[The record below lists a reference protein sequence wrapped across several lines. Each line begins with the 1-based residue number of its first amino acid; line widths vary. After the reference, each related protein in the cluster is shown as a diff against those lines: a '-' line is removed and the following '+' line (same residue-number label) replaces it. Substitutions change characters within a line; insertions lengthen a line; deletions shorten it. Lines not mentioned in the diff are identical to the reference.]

1 MKNTAAFD
9 EIENSESDFLYAD
22 QVFVDAVIYFDS
34 IGGFQTLEDLRY
46 AEEDGSNICLFVVR
60 FAQHANA

>member
-34 IGGFQTLEDLRY
+34 IGGF
-46 AEEDGSNICLFVVR
+46 
-60 FAQHANA
+60 